1 MLLNNHTAYSLHYG
15 LLSVDELLDDIQ
27 KNGYHRFVLTDIN
40 TTSACLETVRQCV
53 ERKLHPILGID
64 FRNGILPRYIGIA
77 QNNKGFYELNKHLS
91 CHLHNDESF
100 SAIAPDFSNAF
111 VVYPFKIY
119 TGFPLRENEFIG
131 VAPNDLTKLAFSKYK
146 KLSKKMVVLQPVT
159 FRHKVHHNA
168 HRLLRA
174 IDQNIVLSKLDAF
187 EQTSPNEIM
196 PPNGELQKIF
206 SQYPEIISNTE
217 FILQSCSID
226 FHYDSFGKT
235 QHKNLAHYTGTPEG
249 DIQLLRKESY
259 DGIFYRYG
267 NSPSQEVMQRIEKEL
282 QVISQMGFASYFL
295 INWDIVKYARHKN
308 YFYVGRGSGANS
320 MLAYLLRITDV
331 DPIDLDLYF
340 ERFINPFRTSPPDFD
355 IDFSWLDRDDITKY
369 IFDRFGYERTALLG
383 AYNTFQ
389 HDAVIRELG
398 KVFGLPA
405 HEIERTQRISWQD
418 ADNMQKL
425 VLKYSKLIKGLPNH
439 LSIHSSGILIS
450 EKPMYEY
457 TATFMPPKGFPT
469 TQFSMLE
476 AEDIGLY
483 KFDILSQRGIAK
495 IKDAVDIIKK
505 NKDVDIDVHDIPK
518 FKNDP
523 QVRKLLAKGQA
534 IGCFYIESPAMRMLL
549 SKLRADDYKR
559 LVAASS
565 IIRPGVSKSGMM
577 REYII
582 RYRDEKLRE
591 KAKREIPELYAIL
604 EETYGVMV
612 YQEDVIKV
620 AHNFAG
626 LSLAESDYLRRGMSW
641 KFKQRNEFWR
651 VKQQFFDNCIAKGY
665 KEKTINDIWIQIE
678 SFANYAFSKG
688 HSASYAVES
697 YQALFLKAYFPLE
710 YMVATLNN
718 GGGFYRKELYLHE
731 ARMHGGKVELPCVN
745 KSNALFEI
753 YGDTIYIGLGVIAE
767 SEATVMKSIVYER
780 NAGGNYRN
788 LKDFIERVPI
798 SIEQIRLLIRAGAF
812 RFTGENRKKLLW
824 DAHALINP
832 MKKIN
837 VKVELFEIET
847 KNFKLPELQDS
858 PLEMAFDEI
867 ELLGFSLC
875 SPFKLLRDEIP
886 SKLTSRQLGGYIGK
900 TVTIAGYLITTKPT
914 GTSKGERMYFGTFL
928 DYEGNW
934 IDTVHFPPSAR
945 AYPFTGPGCYK
956 LTGKVVE
963 EFDFLLIEV
972 SEQKR
977 LAVIDREKIGEKIL
991 DREILNSEI
1000 SYRELSHD

>member
-1 MLLNNHTAYSLHYG
+1 MLLNCHSCYSLRYG
-15 LLSVDELLDDIQ
+15 ILSVDELLDDIQ
-27 KNGYHRFVLTDIN
+27 KSGYHRFVLSDIN
-40 TTSACLETVRQCV
+40 TTSACLETVRQCA

-64 FRNGILPRYIGIA
+64 FRNGIQPRYIGIA
-77 QNNKGFYELNKHLS
+77 QNNKGFYDLNKHLS
-91 CHLHNDESF
+91 YHLHHNELF
-100 SAIAPDFSNAF
+100 SSIAPDFKNAF
-111 VVYPFKIY
+111 VVYQFAVY
-119 TGFPLRENEFIG
+119 SGFPLRENEFIG
-131 VAPNDLTKLAFSKYK
+131 VTPQDITKLPFSKYK
-146 KLSKKMVVLQPVT
+146 HLTKKMVVLQPVT
-159 FRHKVHHNA
+159 FRNKVHHNA

-174 IDQNIVLSKLDAF
+174 IDKNIVLSKLNVS
-187 EQTSPNEIM
+187 EQTSPNEMM
-196 PPNGELQKIF
+196 PPNGELQKMF
-206 SQYPEIISNTE
+206 SQFPEIIANTE
-217 FILQSCSID
+217 YILNSCSIN

-235 QHKNLAHYTGTPEG
+235 QHKNLAHYTGTEEG
-249 DIQLLRKESY
+249 DRQLLRKESY

-267 NSPSQEVMQRIEKEL
+267 NSPSQEVMERIEKEL

-369 IFDRFGYERTALLG
+369 IFNRFGYERTALLG

-405 HEIERTQRISWQD
+405 HEIEKTQRISWQD

-495 IKDAVDIIKK
+495 IKDATEIIRK
-505 NKDVDIDVHDIPK
+505 NTNTDIDIHDIPK
-518 FKNDP
+518 FKNDA
-523 QVRKLLAKGQA
+523 QVRKLLSQGKA

-577 REYII
+577 REYIV
-582 RYRDEKLRE
+582 RYRNEKLRE
-591 KAKREIPELYAIL
+591 KAKNEIPELYAIL

-651 VKQQFFDNCIAKGY
+651 VKEQFFSNCRTKGY
-665 KEKTINDIWIQIE
+665 SEKTINDIWTQIE

-731 ARMHGGKVELPCVN
+731 ARMHGAKIELPCVN

-753 YGDTIYIGLGVIAE
+753 YGDTIYIGLGVIAGC
-767 SEATVMKSIVYER
+767 EAAVMKNIVDER
-780 NAGGNYRN
+780 NANGEYKS
-788 LKDFIERVPI
+788 LSDFIERVPV

-812 RFTGENRKKLLW
+812 RFTGENRKKILW

-832 MKKIN
+832 MKKI
-837 VKVELFEIET
+837 KTREELFEIET
-847 KNFKLPELQDS
+847 KNFKLPKLQDS

-886 SKLTSRQLGGYIGK
+886 SKLTSRQLSGYIGK

-928 DYEGNW
+928 DCEGNW

-963 EFDFLLIEV
+963 EFDFLMIEV

-977 LAVIDREKIGEKIL
+977 LAVIDREKIDNNIL
-991 DREILNSEI
+991 VPKAFGRNFNTEST
-1000 SYRELSHD
+1000 